1 MDKQAQHE
9 SERAYLLTWKHVAC
23 QYADVLAVVAG
34 VQLCLHKRQTLHR
47 TWRNTFHN
55 NLFHNFSKH
64 VLTVR
69 PTVLF
74 TELLHFY
81 FIPSVCGQ
89 DFDL

>member
-23 QYADVLAVVAG
+23 QYADVLAV
-34 VQLCLHKRQTLHR
+34 QLCLHKRQTLHR
-47 TWRNTFHN
+47 TWWNTFHN

-69 PTVLF
+69 PTVHL
-74 TELLHFY
+74 TELFHSARLWAR
-81 FIPSVCGQ
+81 
-89 DFDL
+89 L